1 MGDAGEL
8 GILSQESLRELFRDL
23 LQAAIDNQRAR
34 RAVAEATEVY
44 LVNLLGDFLSGES
57 LYVREEDG
65 SLHRKPLAF
74 LLKEALE
81 EEGAARAQLLR
92 RLGDTSLFV
101 SGFFGESLN
110 RSAVGVDYYK
120 AMGERAYDALGQQI
134 SRKARDRDRGIY
146 ADLADKFGLFVEL
159 LTEVSERTLLSSNA
173 GMVRLYDKY
182 IRTGSERVANVLR
195 GQGVPLFPPVRGKF
209 AQ

>member
-1 MGDAGEL
+1 MSDAGEL
-8 GILSQESLRELFRDL
+8 ALLSQESLRSLFREL
-23 LQAAIDNQRAR
+23 LQAAIANQRAR
-34 RAVAEATEVY
+34 GDVAEATEVY
-44 LVNLLGDFLSGES
+44 LVNLLGDFLSSES
-57 LYVREEDG
+57 LYEREEDG

-81 EEGAARAQLLR
+81 EEGAARAQRLR

-110 RSAVGVDYYK
+110 RSPVGVDYYK
-120 AMGERAYDALGQQI
+120 AMGERAYDALGQHVA
-134 SRKARDRDRGIY
+134 RKVRGQGRGIY

-159 LTEVSERTLLSSNA
+159 LTEVSERTLISSNA

-182 IRTGSERVANVLR
+182 IRTGSERLANVLR
-195 GQGVPLFPPVRGKF
+195 GRGVPLLPPVRGKF